1 MNSRY
6 MKLHLLILLSLSLFW
21 GCELMSD
28 PPEEGKTHH
37 LAIALSYDGTNIR
50 EEDYLD
56 GTLPDAIELEKAFD
70 ALFQGEEHTS
80 TLMLQDGSDDL
91 NDPLLPTKTHVIE
104 QIESLSDTMNEQDIL
119 IISYS
124 GHGMEDGSLVL
135 YPPRNDGSIFSP
147 SSSMYTDVLL
157 TVAELYDAL
166 DSAKGNVLLLMDSCY
181 SGNFVQESETS
192 YSLIERDTYVQE
204 IYDQYFTEGSYTR
217 PVFVLAATTYDNT
230 AGETSSHGYFTQA
243 LLEGMG
249 WDEENQKLRDVGQTI
264 SADYL
269 YQYVYYHQDIKLSG
283 VYSWDYQ
290 HPTITGGPLDLI
302 LR

>member
-1 MNSRY
+1 

-70 ALFQGEEHTS
+70 ALFAGKEHTS
-80 TLMLQDGSDDL
+80 TLMLQDGSDSL
-91 NDPLLPTKTHVIE
+91 SDPLLPTKTHVIE
-104 QIESLSDTMNEQDIL
+104 RIESLSDAMDVQDIL

-135 YPPRNDGSIFSP
+135 YPPRDDGSIFST
-147 SSSMYTDVLL
+147 SGSMYTDVLL

-166 DSAKGNVLLLMDSCY
+166 DSAKGSVLLLLDSCY
-181 SGNFVQESETS
+181 SGNFVQKSETS
-192 YSLIERDTYVQE
+192 YSLIERNAYLQE

-249 WDEENQKLRDVGQTI
+249 WDEENQELRDVGQTI

-269 YQYVYYHQDIKLSG
+269 YQYVYYHQGIKLNG
-283 VYSWDYQ
+283 VNSWEYQ

>member
-1 MNSRY
+1 
-6 MKLHLLILLSLSLFW
+6 
-21 GCELMSD
+21 MSD

-37 LAIALSYDGTNIR
+37 LAIALGYDGTDVNS
-50 EEDYLD
+50 LH
-56 GTLPDAIELEKAFD
+56 GTLPDAIELEKAFT
-70 ALFQGEEHTS
+70 ALFTGKEHTS
-80 TLMLQDGSDDL
+80 TLMLQDGSDSL
-91 NDPLLPTKTHVIE
+91 SDPLLPTKANVTQKIKT
-104 QIESLSDTMNEQDIL
+104 LSDTMNEQDIL

-124 GHGMEDGSLVL
+124 GHGDVDGSLVL
-135 YPPRNDGSIFSP
+135 YPPRNDGSILDANDIPFEDS
-147 SSSMYTDVLL
+147 LL
-157 TVAELYDAL
+157 SVKDLYSNL
-166 DSAKGNVLLLMDSCY
+166 EECKGSILLLVDSCY

-192 YSLIERDTYVQE
+192 YSLIERNAYLQE

-283 VYSWDYQ
+283 EYSWDYQ

>member
-1 MNSRY
+1 

-37 LAIALSYDGTNIR
+37 LAIALGYDGTDVNS
-50 EEDYLD
+50 LH
-56 GTLPDAIELEKAFD
+56 GTLPDAIELGKAFT
-70 ALFQGEEHTS
+70 ALFAGKEHKS
-80 TLMLQDGSDDL
+80 TLMLQDGSDSL
-91 NDPLLPTKTHVIE
+91 SDPLLPTKANVTQKIKT
-104 QIESLSDTMNEQDIL
+104 LSDTMNEQDIL

-124 GHGMEDGSLVL
+124 GHGDVDGSLVL
-135 YPPRNDGSIFSP
+135 YPPRSDGSILDANDIPFEDS
-147 SSSMYTDVLL
+147 LL
-157 TVAELYDAL
+157 SVKDLYSNL
-166 DSAKGNVLLLMDSCY
+166 EECKGSILLLVDSCY
-181 SGNFVQESETS
+181 SGNFVRESETS
-192 YSLIERDTYVQE
+192 YSLIERNAYLQE

-217 PVFVLAATTYDNT
+217 PVFILAATTYDNT

>member
-1 MNSRY
+1 

-37 LAIALSYDGTNIR
+37 LAIALGYDGTDVNS
-50 EEDYLD
+50 LH
-56 GTLPDAIELEKAFD
+56 GTLPDAIELEKAFT
-70 ALFQGEEHTS
+70 ALFTGKEHTS
-80 TLMLQDGSDDL
+80 TLMLQDGSDSL
-91 NDPLLPTKTHVIE
+91 SDPLLPTKANVTQKIKT
-104 QIESLSDTMNEQDIL
+104 LSDTMNEQDIL

-124 GHGMEDGSLVL
+124 GHGDVDGSLVL
-135 YPPRNDGSIFSP
+135 YPPRNDGSILDANDIPFEDS
-147 SSSMYTDVLL
+147 LL
-157 TVAELYDAL
+157 SVKDLYSNL
-166 DSAKGNVLLLMDSCY
+166 EECKGSILLLVDSCY

-192 YSLIERDTYVQE
+192 YSLIERNAYLQE

-283 VYSWDYQ
+283 EYSWDYQ

>member
-1 MNSRY
+1 

-56 GTLPDAIELEKAFD
+56 GTLPDAVELEKAFA
-70 ALFQGEEHTS
+70 ALFADREHTS

-91 NDPLLPTKTHVIE
+91 SDPLLPTKANVLE
-104 QIESLSDTMNEQDIL
+104 QIESLSDAMDEQDIL

-147 SSSMYTDVLL
+147 SGSMYTDVLL

-166 DSAKGNVLLLMDSCY
+166 DSAKGSVLLLMDSCF
-181 SGNFVQESETS
+181 SGNFVEESETS
-192 YSLIERDTYVQE
+192 YSLIERDSYLKEV
-204 IYDQYFTEGSYTR
+204 YNQYFTKGEYTR

-230 AGETSSHGYFTQA
+230 AGETASHGYFTQA

-249 WDEENQKLRDVGQTI
+249 WDEENQTLRDVGQTI

-269 YQYVYYHQDIKLSG
+269 YQYVYYHQGIKLSG

>member
-1 MNSRY
+1 
-6 MKLHLLILLSLSLFW
+6 MKLHLLILLFLSLLL
-21 GCELMSD
+21 GCELITPS
-28 PPEEGKTHH
+28 PTEGKTHH

-91 NDPLLPTKTHVIE
+91 NDPLLPTKAHVIE
-104 QIESLSDTMNEQDIL
+104 KIESLSDAMDEQDIL

-135 YPPRNDGSIFSP
+135 YPPRSDGSIFST
-147 SSSMYTDVLL
+147 SGSMYTDVLL

-166 DSAKGNVLLLMDSCY
+166 DSSKGSVLLLMDSCY

-192 YSLIERDTYVQE
+192 YSLIERNSYLQE
-204 IYDQYFTEGSYTR
+204 VYDQYFAEGSYTR
-217 PVFVLAATTYDNT
+217 PVFVIAATTYDNT
-230 AGETSSHGYFTQA
+230 ASETLTHGHFTQA
-243 LLEGMG
+243 LLEGLG
-249 WDEENQKLRDVGQTI
+249 WDEEDQVLDPPKKITV
-264 SADYL
+264 DYL
-269 YQYVYYHQDIKLSG
+269 YQYVYYHQGTALSG
-283 VYSWDYQ
+283 VDTSTYQ

>member
-1 MNSRY
+1 
-6 MKLHLLILLSLSLFW
+6 MKIHLLILLSLSLFW

-56 GTLPDAIELEKAFD
+56 GTLPDAIELEKAFT
-70 ALFQGEEHTS
+70 ALFTGKEHAS

-147 SSSMYTDVLL
+147 SDSMYTDVLL

-166 DSAKGNVLLLMDSCY
+166 DSTKGSVLLLMDSCY
-181 SGNFVQESETS
+181 SGNFVQESKTS
-192 YSLIERDTYVQE
+192 YSLIERDTYIHEV
-204 IYDQYFTEGSYTR
+204 YDQYFTEGSYTR
-217 PVFVLAATTYDNT
+217 PVVVLAATTYDNT

-269 YQYVYYHQDIKLSG
+269 YQYVYYHQNIKLSG

>member
-1 MNSRY
+1 

-37 LAIALSYDGTNIR
+37 LAIALNYDGTDVRSLN
-50 EEDYLD
+50 
-56 GTLPDAIELEKAFD
+56 GTLPDAIELEKAFA
-70 ALFQGEEHTS
+70 ALFAGKEHTS

-91 NDPLLPTKTHVIE
+91 NDPLLPTREHVKAKIK
-104 QIESLSDTMNEQDIL
+104 SLSDSMEAQDIL

-124 GHGMEDGSLVL
+124 GHGWDDGSLVL
-135 YPPRNDGSIFSP
+135 YPPRSDGSILDANDIPFDDS
-147 SSSMYTDVLL
+147 LL
-157 TVAELYDAL
+157 SVIDLYDKL
-166 DSAKGNVLLLMDSCY
+166 KECKGSILLLVDSCY
-181 SGNFVQESETS
+181 AGNFVEESETS
-192 YSLIERDTYVQE
+192 YSLIERDSYLKEV
-204 IYDQYFTEGSYTR
+204 YNQYFTKGEYTR

-230 AGETSSHGYFTQA
+230 AGETASHGYFTQA

-249 WDEENQKLRDVGQTI
+249 WDEENQTLRDVGQTI

-269 YQYVYYHQDIKLSG
+269 YQYVYYHQGIKLSG